1 MSWRP
6 GSDETSIRLLVHRL
20 MTLAKLAISW
30 ERLWPALWPA
40 VGVTGVFV
48 ALALLDALPLL
59 PGWLHALVLLAL
71 VAAFGWAAAHGLRT
85 LRLPTEA
92 EAQRRLELAS
102 ELSHRPLVAL
112 DDDMV
117 TGHGDGQAEALWR
130 THRKRTIAALLRL
143 RIGYPSPG
151 LARRDPRALR
161 VAVALAL
168 VIGVVAGG
176 SEWLPRLARA
186 VTPDLTN
193 VASVVP
199 ASYEVWVT
207 PPDYTGIAPLLLDNE
222 TLPEDGP
229 TVPSGSVIMA
239 QVHDGRGTPA
249 LSFGPERHVL
259 KAVDERTWRAE
270 VPIEATEPTQRQL
283 VLKQG
288 NTVLDAWPILVVPD
302 EAPTIEFVEP
312 PQATERMALRL
323 EYLATDDYGL
333 EDVMALVFRP
343 EGEAAGGE
351 EPIVVPL
358 PLPGRGL
365 KEARA
370 ASYSDLTAHRW
381 AGLAVEIELQ
391 ARDGPGNVGRSERF
405 AMILP
410 ERNFTHPVA
419 KAIIEQRK
427 RLTRDPSAR
436 VPVAGG
442 IAAIAIDPEA
452 FDNDMVVY
460 LALMTAKSRL
470 MRSRAPDAVKE
481 VQAILWDTALRV
493 EEGNMALAERD
504 LRNLQRQLQDALAND
519 APDEEIERLMEQL
532 RDAINRFMQAMA
544 ENMMRQLEQGGELPQ
559 VDPNARMF
567 SQMDLDEMLD
577 RMQELAQMGAREAA
591 RQMLSQ
597 LQEMLENLQSG
608 QMMGMA
614 PPQNSQAAEMM
625 REMED
630 LIRRQQSLLDR
641 TYRSARRREGQRGQ
655 RPQPGQRGQL
665 GQPQPGEMGQQPQ
678 PGQGEMPGADEQEA
692 LRRMLGEIMRQLGE
706 MGGEIPS
713 GLGRAERFM
722 RDSRQ
727 ALGEGQ
733 PNAAVG
739 PQTNAIDEMQQGAQ
753 SMMQQLMG
761 QQGNQF
767 GLGNQF
773 GRANQQQPN
782 QDPFGRTVEEG
793 GWWDNGNIQVPD
805 EGDLQRARQI
815 LEELRRRSSERGRP
829 VPELEYIERLL
840 RRF

>member
-6 GSDETSIRLLVHRL
+6 GQDDTSIRLLVHRL
-20 MTLAKLAISW
+20 MALAKLAISW

-40 VGVTGVFV
+40 VGVAGIFV

-59 PGWLHALVLLAL
+59 PGWLHALVLVAL
-71 VAAFGWAAAHGLRT
+71 VAAFGWAAVHGLRT

-92 EAQRRLELAS
+92 EARRRLETAS

-112 DDDMV
+112 DDVMV
-117 TGHGDGQAEALWR
+117 AGHGDDQAEVLWR
-130 THRKRTIAALLRL
+130 AHRKRTIAALTRL
-143 RIGYPSPG
+143 RIGSPSPG

-161 VAVALAL
+161 VAVAVAL
-168 VIGVVAGG
+168 VIGAVAGG

-199 ASYEVWVT
+199 ASFEVWVT
-207 PPDYTGIAPLLLDNE
+207 PPDYTGIAPLLLDIE

-229 TVPSGSVIMA
+229 TVPSGSVVMA

-249 LSFGPERHVL
+249 LTFGPERHVL
-259 KAVDERTWRAE
+259 KAVDDRTWRAE
-270 VPIEATEPTQRQL
+270 VPVEATEPTQRQL

-288 NTVLDAWPILVVPD
+288 NTVLGAWPILVVPD
-302 EAPTIEFVEP
+302 EAPTIEFAEH

-333 EDVMALVFRP
+333 EDVMAFVFRP
-343 EGEAAGGE
+343 EGEAAADDE
-351 EPIVVPL
+351 SIEVPL

-370 ASYSDLTAHRW
+370 ASYNDLTAHRW
-381 AGLAVEIELQ
+381 AGLPVEIELQ

-405 AMILP
+405 AMTLP
-410 ERNFTHPVA
+410 ERIFRHPVA

-442 IAAIAIDPEA
+442 IATIAIEPES
-452 FDNDMVVY
+452 FDNDLVVY

-470 MRSRAPDAVKE
+470 MRSREPGTVKE

-504 LRNLQRQLQDALAND
+504 LRSLQRQLQEALAND
-519 APDEEIERLMEQL
+519 APDEEIQRLMEQL
-532 RDAINRFMQAMA
+532 RDAIDRFMQALA
-544 ENMMRQLEQGGELPQ
+544 ENMMRQLEQGGQLPP
-559 VDPNARMF
+559 VDPNARML
-567 SQMDLDEMLD
+567 SRMDLDQMID
-577 RMQELAQMGAREAA
+577 RMQELSKMGAREAA

-597 LQEMLENLQSG
+597 LQELLENLQSG
-608 QMMGMA
+608 AMMGMMQ
-614 PPQNSQAAEMM
+614 PQNGQAGEMM

-641 TYRSARRREGQRGQ
+641 TYRSARRREGQQGQ
-655 RPQPGQRGQL
+655 QPGQQGQL
-665 GQPQPGEMGQQPQ
+665 GQPQS
-678 PGQGEMPGADEQEA
+678 GQGEAPGPGEQEA
-692 LRRMLGEIMRQLGE
+692 LRRMLGEIMRRLGE

-722 RDSRQ
+722 RDSSQ
-727 ALGEGQ
+727 ALAEGQ
-733 PNAAVG
+733 PDAAVG
-739 PQTNAIDEMQQGAQ
+739 PQTNAIDELQQGAQ
-753 SMMQQLMG
+753 SMMQQLVG
-761 QQGNQF
+761 QRSNQF
-767 GLGNQF
+767 GPDNRF
-773 GRANQQQPN
+773 GRANQQEPN

-815 LEELRRRSSERGRP
+815 LEELRRRSSQRSRP
-829 VPELEYIERLL
+829 ALELEYIERLL